1 MKDEYLD
8 YVEDIIKAM
17 DDALKFVKDLDYD
30 AFVKDRKTVYA
41 VIRAL
46 EIIGEAT
53 KNIPSTV
60 KGRHSDIPWKD
71 MAGMRDKVIHAY
83 FGVDLKRVWS
93 TVNCDIPILKPRF
106 EKIPRGQRSL
116 RDLRVLIF
124 LFIKD
129 LTAYYRKA
137 VVV

>member
-17 DDALKFVKDLDYD
+17 DDALTFIEGINYEEFL
-30 AFVKDRKTVYA
+30 KDRKTVYA
-41 VIRAL
+41 VIRTL

-60 KGRHSDIPWKD
+60 KGRYEEIPWKD
-71 MAGMRDKVIHAY
+71 MAGMRDKMIHGY

-93 TVNCDIPILKPRF
+93 TVNKDIPSLKPRF
-106 EKIPRGQRSL
+106 EKILKENEKST
-116 RDLRVLIF
+116 V
-124 LFIKD
+124 
-129 LTAYYRKA
+129 
-137 VVV
+137 